1 MTKKRKGKE
10 ILHPRK
16 EKSISNTDMKVLE
29 PKVS

>member
-16 EKSISNTDMKVLE
+16 EKSILNSNMKVLE
-29 PKVS
+29 PEVS